1 MKPTLS
7 KREEIEEATLELNGA
22 LIEEMEAHDAVKE
35 NQLKVQ
41 AAHTRVLRAK
51 DTIRSLTIN

>member
-35 NQLKVQ
+35 NQLRVQ
-41 AAHTRVLRAK
+41 AAHKRVLLAK